1 MRSIAESK
9 SCVIIVILEVTET
22 NDAISSYK
30 VAYLIHNETQFLY
43 KSDFRIYATETMNTF
58 QGLKGAPVNIIV

>member
-1 MRSIAESK
+1 MCTIVYSK
-9 SCVIIVILEVTET
+9 SCAIIVILEVTET

-30 VAYLIHNETQFLY
+30 VAYLIHNETWFLY
-43 KSDFRIYATETMNTF
+43 KSDFRIYVTETMNTF

>member
-30 VAYLIHNETQFLY
+30 VAYLIHNET
-43 KSDFRIYATETMNTF
+43 
-58 QGLKGAPVNIIV
+58 